1 MFLHIPS
8 DFQMPI
14 YSPSGAF
21 PLQMVTHLH
30 KVFFIL
36 NMHVLKTHLNHY
48 WSFIHRPT
56 LNLGLCYQH
65 TLFLTFLIV
74 TSISITDATA
84 AGFALQNQN
93 GAGTGYAYAGAAAVA
108 QDASTI
114 YFNPAGMTYL
124 APGHHV
130 SGAVSLLARSLKFKD
145 EGSGPLLIYPLGDN
159 GGQGGGW
166 APVPAVYWSMA
177 VTPAI
182 RAGLG
187 ISPTF
192 GNSTEWSNTF
202 VGRYQ
207 GVFSEITTIN
217 ANPSVA
223 WRVNEIISLGAG
235 FNVVRFEADLR
246 GMTPVTPLL
255 PALVDA
261 QTRVKGDDIGFGY
274 NLGAMLQLTPATRI
288 GLTYRS
294 TIDLKVKGNA
304 DVPGNKIPASVS
316 VELPNTMSAAVSHM
330 VTDRLQLL
338 GDFTWMGW
346 STIPSLS
353 VRNDITGSAL
363 SHEPLGFKDTY
374 RVGAGTQYQYS
385 ESLRLRAGT
394 AWDQSP
400 TRNASDRTVR
410 LPDSDRV
417 WLSFGVNHK
426 IGKKTSI
433 DLGYAHVFFD
443 KAEINRPTN
452 ENPSLQ
458 IVRGSFN
465 TSVHILSVQLNHQF

>member
-1 MFLHIPS
+1 M
-8 DFQMPI
+8 
-14 YSPSGAF
+14 Y
-21 PLQMVTHLH
+21 V
-30 KVFFIL
+30 L
-36 NMHVLKTHLNHY
+36 NTHLNHY
-48 WSFIHRPT
+48 LSFMHGPR
-56 LNLGLCYQH
+56 LNLRFCYRY
-65 TLFLTFLIV
+65 TLFPIFLMM
-74 TSISITDATA
+74 SGISITGSAVA

-93 GAGTGYAYAGAAAVA
+93 GAGTGHAYAGAAAVA

-130 SGAVSLLARSLKFKD
+130 SGAISLLARSLKFKD
-145 EGSGPLLIYPLGDN
+145 AGSDPLLIYPLGDN

-166 APVPAVYWSMA
+166 APIPAVYWSVA

-217 ANPSVA
+217 ANPSIA
-223 WRVNEIISLGAG
+223 WRVNDMISLGAG

-246 GMTPVTPLL
+246 GMTPVTSLL
-255 PALVDA
+255 PARVDA

-274 NLGAMLQLTPATRI
+274 NLGAMLQVTPATRI

-304 DVPGNKIPASVS
+304 EVPGNKIPAFVS

-330 VTDRLQLL
+330 VNDRLQLL

-346 STIPSLS
+346 SNIQALS
-353 VRNDITGSAL
+353 VRSDVTGSVL

-385 ESLRLRAGT
+385 DTLRLRAGV

-400 TRNASDRTVR
+400 TRKSTDRTVR

-417 WLSFGVNHK
+417 WLALGLNQK

-452 ENPSLQ
+452 ENPALQ